1 MDKNDSTA
9 VQKIAE
15 AASNFQLETTG
26 HRPTA
31 VSVVLSDET
40 LVITLNVALSPAER
54 ALSKSSEG
62 ANKVQDFHR
71 ELFAS
76 SSEAFRKEI
85 ELLTGR
91 QVREAAA
98 EVEPATGAIVH
109 AFTTGTMIQ
118 VFLLEKSKEQGVRS
132 KE

>member
-40 LVITLNVALSPAER
+40 LVITLHDALSPAER

-118 VFLLEKSKEQGVRS
+118 VFLLE
-132 KE
+132 

>member
-40 LVITLNVALSPAER
+40 LVITMHDALSPAER

-98 EVEPATGAIVH
+98 EVEPATGTIVH

-118 VFLLEKSKEQGVRS
+118 VFLLEPSNE
-132 KE
+132 

>member
-1 MDKNDSTA
+1 MDKNDPTA

-40 LVITLNVALSPAER
+40 LVITMHDALSPAER

-98 EVEPATGAIVH
+98 EVEPTTGAIVH
-109 AFTTGTMIQ
+109 AFATGMMIQ
-118 VFLLEKSKEQGVRS
+118 VFLLEKSKE
-132 KE
+132 

>member
-40 LVITLNVALSPAER
+40 LVITLHDALSPAER